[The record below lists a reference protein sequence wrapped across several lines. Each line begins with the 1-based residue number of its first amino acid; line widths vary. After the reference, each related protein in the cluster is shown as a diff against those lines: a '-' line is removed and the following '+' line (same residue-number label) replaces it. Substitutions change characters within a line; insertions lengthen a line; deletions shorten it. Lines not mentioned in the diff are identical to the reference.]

1 MDFIQQIQVWTR
13 GELEQGKWMLAISI
27 VLLPLL
33 FLLLKS
39 ENMLS
44 RGMVIPLSILFLIM
58 AGYGSYLVI
67 SRTEYTNRIQ
77 NQFQLNAGQTIE
89 SQYQKVTKDEKD
101 FRLLK
106 VIWAAMAV
114 VSILLYFFTK
124 EYYRGLSLGLVA
136 MFVGL
141 LITDTFL
148 HYRLNEYRKALQ
160 GHFDKVKP
168 LG

>member
-13 GELEQGKWMLAISI
+13 GELEQGKWMLVISLL
-27 VLLPLL
+27 LLPVL

-39 ENMLS
+39 GNALS
-44 RGMVIPLSILFLIM
+44 RGMVIPLSVLFLII

-67 SRTEYTNRIQ
+67 SRTKNTEQIENEFRQ
-77 NQFQLNAGQTIE
+77 NAGQTIE
-89 SQYQKVTKDEKD
+89 SQHQKATKDEKD
-101 FRLLK
+101 FTLLK
-106 VIWAAMAV
+106 SIWGAMVV

-124 EYYRGLSLGLVA
+124 EYYRGLSLGLAV

-148 HYRLNEYRKALQ
+148 HYRLNQYRNALQ
-160 GHFDKVKP
+160 EHISKVKP

>member
-13 GELEQGKWMLAISI
+13 GELEQGKWMLAISLL
-27 VLLPLL
+27 LLPVL

-39 ENMLS
+39 GNALS
-44 RGMVIPLSILFLIM
+44 RGMVIPLSVLFLII

-67 SRTEYTNRIQ
+67 SRTKNTEQIE
-77 NQFQLNAGQTIE
+77 NQFRQNAGQTIE
-89 SQYQKVTKDEKD
+89 SQYQKATKDEKD
-101 FRLLK
+101 FTLLK
-106 VIWAAMAV
+106 SIWGAMIV
-114 VSILLYFFTK
+114 VSIVLYFFTK
-124 EYYRGLSLGLVA
+124 EYYRGLSLGLAV

-148 HYRLNEYRKALQ
+148 HYRLNQYRNVLQ
-160 GHFDKVKP
+160 EHISRVKP